1 MKVCVYSYP
10 QYILKY
16 VVIMTALCISH
27 CPVIYREEDLLDIAP
42 LLAENSRLGNTL
54 YISMLLAQ
62 YDFIVYMKGCLDW
75 ALIRLGIFS

>member
-1 MKVCVYSYP
+1 MYSYP

-42 LLAENSRLGNTL
+42 LLAENSRLGNTI
-54 YISMLLAQ
+54 YIHVISTIQ
-62 YDFIVYMKGCLDW
+62 FYCVYERMPKLSTSTI
-75 ALIRLGIFS
+75 LFTGIFS